1 MLRKLYDRTL
11 NLARSP
17 RAPLAL
23 GAVSFA
29 ESSVF
34 PIPPDIMLVP
44 MVMADR
50 SKAWR
55 YAALATIA
63 SVLGGILGYFIGYW
77 LYDSLG
83 QWLIRLY
90 GYGDKIE
97 DFRKLY
103 QEWGHWIILIKGV
116 TPIPYKIVTI
126 ASGLAAYDFYWFA
139 ALSLVTRGG
148 RFYLVSGLIYFFGE
162 PIQAFIERQLGLT
175 LFVIAVS
182 LVGGFAVIKFF
193 F

>member
-162 PIQAFIERQLGLT
+162 PIQAFIERQLSLT